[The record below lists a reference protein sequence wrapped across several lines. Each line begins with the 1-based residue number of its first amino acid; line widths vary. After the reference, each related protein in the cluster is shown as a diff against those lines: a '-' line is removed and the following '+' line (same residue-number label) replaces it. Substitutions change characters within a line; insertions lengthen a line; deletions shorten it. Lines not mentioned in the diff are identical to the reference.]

1 MRALIVIAT
10 GSEEIETVVCQDL
23 LVRAKIQ
30 VTLASVSGRFVTMSR
45 GLNVLADCDLNDV
58 QHEKF
63 DIIILPGG
71 MPGAEN
77 LHQSTLLSTLLRQ
90 QNQRGHY
97 IAAICASPAI
107 VLAPLDLLKNQRATV
122 FPGLEEKIEH
132 YIDEPVVCSGNVI
145 TSQGPATATAF
156 ALSIIEKLRGEVVAR
171 EIAAQILYPV

>member
-1 MRALIVIAT
+1 MRALIVVAT
-10 GSEEIETVVCQDL
+10 GSEEMETVACQDL

-30 VTLASVSGRFVTMSR
+30 VTLASVSGRFVSMSR
-45 GLNVLADCDLNDV
+45 GLKLLADCDLEDV
-58 QHEKF
+58 QDEKF

-77 LHQSTLLSTLLRQ
+77 LHNSALLSTLLHQ
-90 QNQRGHY
+90 QHQQGQY
-97 IAAICASPAI
+97 IAAICASPAL
-107 VLAPLDLLKNQRATV
+107 VLAPLGLLHNQSATV

-132 YIDEPVVCSGNVI
+132 FIDQPVVCSGNLI

-171 EIAAQILYPV
+171 EIAAQILYR